1 MNNLN
6 FFPKGFEDLYDTL
19 LVLTPECKNNIVTN
33 EISDDVTTN
42 DEISS
47 ESDTDNLS
55 INNDILKIKNKLK
68 VYNIILNCQDNI
80 VININNSIYNFD
92 SFEDL
97 QEFENLFS
105 DCIKTKNIYKKK
117 NKKNKIKYN
126 ESLVS
131 FLNKYES
138 LQFELKRIL
147 MFNILEKK
155 IEEKQNDLLK
165 DNFEEIIQQNILDYK
180 YKLLE
185 YYDILDKL
193 IKSYEKNKYIEIDN
207 YTLDKFIIENAFKE
221 IDKSFFNLDNILK
234 DFQRYILEVKN
245 FKINMKID
253 FKDYE
258 NLIIKYKKIKF
269 QNLFYQFNNIDI
281 IFIDDLSLS
290 NFFKFHIQK
299 IEKNK
304 IHSKIF
310 NIYKSDIYKKQQNSE
325 INFIKKYNTLISFYE
340 DNSFLEKEKDNQ
352 ILINKTKQRFDY
364 FKKRDIIKKNNCLIN
379 IKYLSKE
386 DFEDNFNIDKNIFNN
401 KLKIEYIDYIFNLP
415 DTFFNLNYNDY
426 NKNEMLI
433 SDFNKIFKSY
443 NITFKDHIDFL
454 TKMSKKNMTLKN
466 ILIKLR
472 KEKL

>member
-1 MNNLN
+1 
-6 FFPKGFEDLYDTL
+6 
-19 LVLTPECKNNIVTN
+19 
-33 EISDDVTTN
+33 
-42 DEISS
+42 
-47 ESDTDNLS
+47 
-55 INNDILKIKNKLK
+55 
-68 VYNIILNCQDNI
+68 
-80 VININNSIYNFD
+80 
-92 SFEDL
+92 
-97 QEFENLFS
+97 
-105 DCIKTKNIYKKK
+105 
-117 NKKNKIKYN
+117 
-126 ESLVS
+126 
-131 FLNKYES
+131 
-138 LQFELKRIL
+138 